1 MKLQRLDFLL
11 VATVGLYL
19 DLNWYLNVSSTIDVD
34 SELQVASGV
43 PPSPRTCSRNIKLIE
58 CELLNYR
65 HTRASDTLPGLQT
78 CWSQWSVSQARG
90 TSGRSHQISP
100 EECDLEPPK
109 LCKYWPLAPPPNVF
123 LTSSSPVWSCSMSGE
138 ESSRSSKIFVYSQT
152 PIYSL
157 FLFSLFS
164 YKLLIS
170 VQIKG
175 GTEQKFVGF
184 EAY

>member
-1 MKLQRLDFLL
+1 MYPVQLMLIVSYRWP
-11 VATVGLYL
+11 VGSGHLPGPHTETS
-19 DLNWYLNVSSTIDVD
+19 NWLNVNFSTIAT
-34 SELQVASGV
+34 LGPQ
-43 PPSPRTCSRNIKLIE
+43 I
-58 CELLNYR
+58 LL
-65 HTRASDTLPGLQT
+65 GLQT
-78 CWSQWSVSQARG
+78 CWRQWSVSQARG